1 MWVGIVLNIAES
13 RYSNMFAYWTCGHIL
28 AYILINIYFCKK
40 KMTTIHTQTYAI
52 KMKKFDI
59 KCLAAETEWKMD
71 YMLSII
77 PGGGENANIQK
88 MHTQTLLFQLIT
100 LWQWIRCEVPSSHT
114 SKKWGLSCTNV
125 TITQFAVLARIL

>member
-100 LWQWIRCEVPSSHT
+100 CIMTVNTSWSSQ
-114 SKKWGLSCTNV
+114 LSY
-125 TITQFAVLARIL
+125 I